1 MKHLNIL
8 SLLICLAV
16 FDASAQKSMRN
27 LHDYN
32 NKLCHF
38 GFSVGINSMTFGVTQ
53 SDDFYERTDIYGIEA
68 KRYVGFH
75 VGPVANLRLNRY
87 FDFRV
92 LFDLSFNQ
100 RDLVYYYYATPDQS
114 AISTETISVNS
125 TLLEFPVQFKYRAE
139 RMHNVAP
146 YLIAGGN
153 LRYDLTAGKPK
164 EGDLSVKLKKM
175 DPCVEWGGGFDFY
188 LQYFKFSIEL
198 KYSKGINN
206 CLEYDDTPYTQTIKD
221 LKSNAFVVSFHFEG

>member
-1 MKHLNIL
+1 MKHLYIL
-8 SLLICLAV
+8 SLLIILSV
-16 FDASAQKSMRN
+16 FNASAQRSMRN
-27 LHDYN
+27 LPDYN

-53 SDDFYERTDIYGIEA
+53 SDDFFERADIYGVEA
-68 KRYVGFH
+68 KKYVGFH

-100 RDLVYYYYATPDQS
+100 RDLEYYYYPTPEQS
-114 AISTETISVNS
+114 AISTETININS

-139 RMHNVAP
+139 RLHNVAP
-146 YLIAGGN
+146 YVIAGGN

-164 EGDLSVKLKKM
+164 EGELAVKLKKM
-175 DPCVEWGGGFDFY
+175 DPCVEWGGGLDFY

-198 KYSKGINN
+198 KYSMGLDN
-206 CLEYDDTPYTQTIKD
+206 CLEYDDTPYTQVIKD
-221 LKSNAFVVSFHFEG
+221 LRSNALVLSFHFEG